1 MNVNQK
7 KLCPFLSM
15 TPQHASDCVEEECA
29 WWCEWTDCC
38 ALVAIPAEISD
49 RLSEIRQA
57 GER

>member
-1 MNVNQK
+1 MN
-7 KLCPFLSM
+7 KLCPLLTI
-15 TPQHASDCVEEECA
+15 TPQHVGKQTYFCMREECA